1 MAAAISS
8 IPNFGKSLLAV
19 LVILT
24 LMLILFINTDEI
36 IHKLFENDEILI
48 SNDEKLFE
56 NYEILISNDKI
67 LEKRV
72 DSLEANMM
80 HNMDNLFGNDVIL
93 IGNDKIMAKKINEKA
108 QETSGPM
115 RTADTDSNEDVLG

>member
-1 MAAAISS
+1 MAAATTS
-8 IPNFGKSLLAV
+8 IPNFRMSLLAV

-24 LMLILFINTDEI
+24 LMLIIFINTDDI

-48 SNDEKLFE
+48 SND
-56 NYEILISNDKI
+56 KI
-67 LEKRV
+67 LAKRV

-93 IGNDKIMAKKINEKA
+93 IGNDKIMAKKINEMA
-108 QETSGPM
+108 QETSGLM

>member
-1 MAAAISS
+1 MAAATTS

-24 LMLILFINTDEI
+24 LMNLYI
-36 IHKLFENDEILI
+36 IHKLFEND
-48 SNDEKLFE
+48 
-56 NYEILISNDKI
+56 EILISNDKI

>member
-1 MAAAISS
+1 MADATAS
-8 IPNFGKSLLAV
+8 IPNFRKSLLAV

-24 LMLILFINTDEI
+24 LMNLSLFINSENDEI
-36 IHKLFENDEILI
+36 LISNDKKLFENDEILI
-48 SNDEKLFE
+48 SN
-56 NYEILISNDKI
+56 NKI

-93 IGNDKIMAKKINEKA
+93 IGNDKIMAKKIDERA
-108 QETSGPM
+108 QETS
-115 RTADTDSNEDVLG
+115 

>member
-1 MAAAISS
+1 MAAATTS
-8 IPNFGKSLLAV
+8 IPNFRMSLLAV

-24 LMLILFINTDEI
+24 LMLIIFINTDDI
-36 IHKLFENDEILI
+36 IHKLFENDE
-48 SNDEKLFE
+48 K
-56 NYEILISNDKI
+56 LISNDKI
-67 LEKRV
+67 LAKRV

-93 IGNDKIMAKKINEKA
+93 IGNDKIMAKKINEMA

-115 RTADTDSNEDVLG
+115 RRVNPENFYCIIRWIIMP

>member
-1 MAAAISS
+1 MAAATTS
-8 IPNFGKSLLAV
+8 ITNFGKSLLAV

-24 LMLILFINTDEI
+24 LMNLYI
-36 IHKLFENDEILI
+36 IHKLFEND
-48 SNDEKLFE
+48 
-56 NYEILISNDKI
+56 EILISNDKI

>member
-1 MAAAISS
+1 MADAAAS
-8 IPNFGKSLLAV
+8 IPNFRKSLIAV

-24 LMLILFINTDEI
+24 LINLSLFINS
-36 IHKLFENDEILI
+36 ENDEIL
-48 SNDEKLFE
+48 F
-56 NYEILISNDKI
+56 SNDKI
-67 LEKRV
+67 LEKRI
-72 DSLEANMM
+72 DSLKANMM

>member
-1 MAAAISS
+1 MAAATTS
-8 IPNFGKSLLAV
+8 ITNFGKSLLAV

-24 LMLILFINTDEI
+24 LMNLSLFINS
-36 IHKLFENDEILI
+36 ENDEILI
-48 SNDEKLFE
+48 SND
-56 NYEILISNDKI
+56 KI
-67 LEKRV
+67 LGKRV

>member
-1 MAAAISS
+1 MAAATTS
-8 IPNFGKSLLAV
+8 ITNFGKSLLAV

-24 LMLILFINTDEI
+24 LMNLYI

-48 SNDEKLFE
+48 SNDKKLFE
-56 NYEILISNDKI
+56 NDEILISNDKI
-67 LEKRV
+67 LQKRV

>member
-1 MAAAISS
+1 MAAATSS

-24 LMLILFINTDEI
+24 LMNLYI

-48 SNDEKLFE
+48 SND
-56 NYEILISNDKI
+56 KI
-67 LEKRV
+67 LKKRV

-115 RTADTDSNEDVLG
+115 RTADMDSNEDVLG

>member
-1 MAAAISS
+1 MAAGTTS
-8 IPNFGKSLLAV
+8 ITNFGKSLLAV

-24 LMLILFINTDEI
+24 LMNLYI
-36 IHKLFENDEILI
+36 IHKLFEND
-48 SNDEKLFE
+48 
-56 NYEILISNDKI
+56 EILISNDKI

>member
-1 MAAAISS
+1 MAAATTS
-8 IPNFGKSLLAV
+8 IPNFRMSLLAV

-24 LMLILFINTDEI
+24 LMLIIFINTDDI
-36 IHKLFENDEILI
+36 IHKLFENDE
-48 SNDEKLFE
+48 K
-56 NYEILISNDKI
+56 LISNDKI
-67 LEKRV
+67 LKKRV

-93 IGNDKIMAKKINEKA
+93 IGNDKIMAKKINEMA

>member
-24 LMLILFINTDEI
+24 LMLILFMNTDDI
-36 IHKLFENDEILI
+36 IHKLFEND
-48 SNDEKLFE
+48 
-56 NYEILISNDKI
+56 EILISNDKI

>member
-1 MAAAISS
+1 MADKISS
-8 IPNFGKSLLAV
+8 ILSFGKSLLAV
-19 LVILT
+19 LILLT
-24 LMLILFINTDEI
+24 LMSR
-36 IHKLFENDEILI
+36 LI
-48 SNDEKLFE
+48 SNDQ
-56 NYEILISNDKI
+56 I
-67 LEKRV
+67 LEERI

-93 IGNDKIMAKKINEKA
+93 IGNDKIMAKKINEMA

>member
-1 MAAAISS
+1 MAAATTS
-8 IPNFGKSLLAV
+8 IPNFRMSLLAV

-24 LMLILFINTDEI
+24 LMLIIFINTDDI
-36 IHKLFENDEILI
+36 IHKLFENDE
-48 SNDEKLFE
+48 K
-56 NYEILISNDKI
+56 LISNDKI
-67 LEKRV
+67 LKKRV

-93 IGNDKIMAKKINEKA
+93 IGNDKIMAKKINEMA
-108 QETSGPM
+108 QETSGLM